1 MLGTDLAVLPHQPR
15 LRAAHRR
22 LVEQQAP
29 VAGEA
34 EPARVRKPLTVEQ
47 ERVWLHPQPSTRF
60 EQRGN
65 LAKRE
70 QAGDIRKGRA
80 AVPLGQ
86 LDDLERREPDEHD
99 GRVHPMRAARVR
111 DVGPRHQ
118 THRLSQRLDTHL
130 RPARFLDC
138 DRFSTGDTP
147 RVEGLCF
154 HDWIGS
160 IA

>member
-1 MLGTDLAVLPHQPR
+1 MLPHQPR

-22 LVEQQAP
+22 PVEQQPP

-34 EPARVRKPLTVEQ
+34 KPARVRKPLTVEQ
-47 ERVWLHPQPSTRF
+47 ERVWLHPQPPKRF

-70 QAGDIRKGRA
+70 QAGDVRKGRA
-80 AVPLGQ
+80 AVSLGQ
-86 LDDLERREPDEHD
+86 IDDLERREPDEHG

-111 DVGPRHQ
+111 DVGPGHQ
-118 THRLSQRLDTHL
+118 THRLSQRLDTYL
-130 RPARFLDC
+130 RPARFLDGN
-138 DRFSTGDTP
+138 RFSIGDTP
-147 RVEGLCF
+147 RVEDLCF
-154 HDWIGS
+154 HDWTGR